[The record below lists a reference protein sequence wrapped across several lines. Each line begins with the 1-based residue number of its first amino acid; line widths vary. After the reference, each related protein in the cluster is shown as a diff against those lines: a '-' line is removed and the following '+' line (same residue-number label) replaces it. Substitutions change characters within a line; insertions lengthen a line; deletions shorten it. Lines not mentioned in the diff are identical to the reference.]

1 MPTPTFSL
9 KKRLGF
15 VPASFCHVQQAFAGN
30 GGLAKAVRDMFL
42 VKAMSDMFLAKAVAN
57 ALMFVSSFNLPL
69 HYAFLLRKSL
79 AWEYNKIVYL

>member
-1 MPTPTFSL
+1 M
-9 KKRLGF
+9 
-15 VPASFCHVQQAFAGN
+15 VA
-30 GGLAKAVRDMFL
+30 LAKTVRDI
-42 VKAMSDMFLAKAVAN
+42 FLAKAVAN